1 MKEKQKVK
9 SFHIE
14 TFDGGG
20 YFNFYTESKNNKKAL
35 KNLISNS
42 LDFKNLANDNTDLVI
57 KVRQIK

>member
-1 MKEKQKVK
+1 MKNKQKIK
-9 SFHIE
+9 YFHIE

-20 YFNFYTESKNNKKAL
+20 YFNFYTESENNKKAL

-42 LDFKNLANDNTDLVI
+42 LDFKNLVNNNVDLVI